1 MGKRATDFLV
11 SLLGLIALLP
21 LLLVVGLLVRTTT
34 PGPAFFR
41 QERVGRHGRVFRIH
55 KFRTM
60 TADPMRVGR
69 ELTVGE
75 DRRIT
80 PMGRWLRRYKVDE
93 LPQLID
99 VLYGDMSLVGPRPEV
114 PKYVAL
120 YPEREREVV
129 LSVRPGITDPAS
141 IEFRDE
147 SMLLGRTADPE
158 RDYIEHVLPAKL
170 ALSVEYVRQ
179 RSWFGDFVIIA
190 RTLRAIAR

>member
-11 SLLGLIALLP
+11 SLLGLIALSP
-21 LLLVVGLLVRTTT
+21 LLLVCGLLVRTTT

-80 PMGRWLRRYKVDE
+80 PLGRWLRRYKVDE

-120 YPEREREVV
+120 YPEHEREVV

-147 SMLLGRTADPE
+147 SALLGRAADPE

-179 RSWFGDFVIIA
+179 RTWVGDLVIIA